1 METRGAGAVAVPP
14 RIGYGPASAPNGMDV
29 HHRGWIL
36 EEHCMRFIRAIPALL
51 LTAFLPA
58 AALAATTM
66 TSVEGMTSTV
76 FQEHQTSFSGLGAR
90 VTFQSDAMTSGLAFV
105 PGIEYWR
112 NKTNVDAYQISA
124 NRRDATLNLDA
135 RYRFQ
140 FRNVVPYLG
149 AGYGI
154 HFLATEVE
162 APALGL
168 PRAETSLMKGGV
180 SAIGGFL
187 FPMGG
192 KLQNFLEL
200 KYHWV
205 TDYRQ
210 FKLNF
215 GIAYSL

>member
-1 METRGAGAVAVPP
+1 
-14 RIGYGPASAPNGMDV
+14 
-29 HHRGWIL
+29 
-36 EEHCMRFIRAIPALL
+36 MRFIRTFLAFLL
-51 LTAFLPA
+51 AAFLPA
-58 AALAATTM
+58 ASLAATTM

-76 FQEHQTSFSGLGAR
+76 FQERQTSFSGIGAR
-90 VTFQSDAMTSGLAFV
+90 VTFQSDATTSGLSFV

-124 NRRDATLNLDA
+124 NRRDATLDLDA
-135 RYRFQ
+135 RYRFK

-149 AGYGI
+149 AGYGL
-154 HFLATEVE
+154 HFLTTEVE

-168 PRAETSLMKGGV
+168 ARAETSLVKGGV
-180 SAIGGFL
+180 SAMGGFL

-205 TDYRQ
+205 TDYNQ

-215 GIAYSL
+215 GIAYAL